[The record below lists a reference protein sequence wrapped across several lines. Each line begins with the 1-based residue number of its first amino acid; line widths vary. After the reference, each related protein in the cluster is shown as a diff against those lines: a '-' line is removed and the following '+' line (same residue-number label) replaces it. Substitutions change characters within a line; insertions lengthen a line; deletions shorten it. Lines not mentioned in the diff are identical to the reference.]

1 MQVNELDFQI
11 LSWIKNL
18 NEIKKIRTVVFLHE
32 QNIPEE
38 LEWDEYDKSALH
50 FGLFYKSC
58 LVAYARSIENNV
70 YWIGRM
76 AVQKEYRNI
85 SIGSHLLQLVIA
97 FLRDRNSQKD
107 IFVSAQVQAIH
118 FYEKNNFSVRRK
130 TYLDAGILHTDMI
143 LRR

>member
-1 MQVNELDFQI
+1 MQVSQLDFQI

-18 NEIKKIRTVVFLHE
+18 NQIKKIRTVVFLHE

-38 LEWDEYDKSALH
+38 LEWDEYDKSAFH

-58 LVAYARSIENNV
+58 IVAYARSIENNL

-76 AVQKEYRNI
+76 AFQKEYRNI

>member
-38 LEWDEYDKSALH
+38 LEWDEYDKSAFH

-76 AVQKEYRNI
+76 VVQKEYRNI

-97 FLRDRNSQKD
+97 FLQDINSQKD

-118 FYEKNNFSVRRK
+118 FYEKNNFSVRGK
-130 TYLDAGILHTDMI
+130 TYFDAGILHTDMI

>member
-1 MQVNELDFQI
+1 MQVSQLDFQI

-97 FLRDRNSQKD
+97 FLQDINSQKD

-118 FYEKNNFSVRRK
+118 FYEKNNFSVK
-130 TYLDAGILHTDMI
+130 GETYFDAGILHTDMI
-143 LRR
+143 LR

>member
-58 LVAYARSIENNV
+58 LVAYARSIENNA

-76 AVQKEYRNI
+76 TVHKEYRNI
-85 SIGSHLLQLVIA
+85 GIGSHLLQLAIA

-118 FYEKNNFSVRRK
+118 FYEKNNFSVRGK
-130 TYLDAGILHTDMI
+130 AYLDAGILHTDMI

>member
-1 MQVNELDFQI
+1 MQVSQLDFQI

-38 LEWDEYDKSALH
+38 LEWDEYDKTALH

>member
-1 MQVNELDFQI
+1 MQVSQLDFQI

-32 QNIPEE
+32 QNIPEK

-143 LRR
+143 LR

>member
-38 LEWDEYDKSALH
+38 LEWDEHDNTALH

-76 AVQKEYRNI
+76 TVHKEYRNI
-85 SIGSHLLQLVIA
+85 GIGSHLLQLVIA

-118 FYEKNNFSVRRK
+118 FYEKNNFSVRGK
-130 TYLDAGILHTDMI
+130 TYLDAGIVHTDMI

>member
-1 MQVNELDFQI
+1 MQVSQLDFQI

-38 LEWDEYDKSALH
+38 LEWDEYDKSAFH

-76 AVQKEYRNI
+76 TVHKEYRNI
-85 SIGSHLLQLVIA
+85 GIGSHLLQLVIA

>member
-1 MQVNELDFQI
+1 MQVSQLDFQI

-18 NEIKKIRTVVFLHE
+18 NQIKKIRTVVFLHE

-38 LEWDEYDKSALH
+38 LEWDEYDKSAFH

-76 AVQKEYRNI
+76 TVHKEYRNI
-85 SIGSHLLQLVIA
+85 GIGSHLLKLAIA

-107 IFVSAQVQAIH
+107 IFVSAQVPAIYV
-118 FYEKNNFSVRRK
+118 YE
-130 TYLDAGILHTDMI
+130 
-143 LRR
+143 

>member
-1 MQVNELDFQI
+1 MQVSQLDFQI

-38 LEWDEYDKSALH
+38 LEWDEYDKSAFH

-76 AVQKEYRNI
+76 TVHKEYRNI
-85 SIGSHLLQLVIA
+85 GIGSHLLELAIA

-107 IFVSAQVQAIH
+107 IFVSAQVPAIY

>member
-38 LEWDEYDKSALH
+38 LEWDEYDKSAFH

-76 AVQKEYRNI
+76 TVHKEYRNI
-85 SIGSHLLQLVIA
+85 GIGSHLLQLVIA

-107 IFVSAQVQAIH
+107 IFVSAQVPAIY
-118 FYEKNNFSVRRK
+118 FYEKNNFCVK
-130 TYLDAGILHTDMI
+130 GETYFDAGILHTDMI
-143 LRR
+143 LR

>member
-1 MQVNELDFQI
+1 MQVSQLDFQI

-38 LEWDEYDKSALH
+38 LEWDEYDKSAFH

-76 AVQKEYRNI
+76 AVHKEYRNI
-85 SIGSHLLQLVIA
+85 GIGSHLLQLVIA

>member
-1 MQVNELDFQI
+1 MQVSQLDFQI

-38 LEWDEYDKSALH
+38 LEWDEHDKSAFH

-85 SIGSHLLQLVIA
+85 SIGSRLLQLVIA
-97 FLRDRNSQKD
+97 FLQDINSQKD

-118 FYEKNNFSVRRK
+118 FYEKSNFSVK
-130 TYLDAGILHTDMI
+130 GETYFDAGILHTDMI

>member
-1 MQVNELDFQI
+1 MQVSQLDFQI
-11 LSWIKNL
+11 LSWKKNL

-38 LEWDEYDKSALH
+38 LEWDEHDKSALH
-50 FGLFYKSC
+50 FGLFDKSC

-85 SIGSHLLQLVIA
+85 SIGSRLLQLVIA
-97 FLRDRNSQKD
+97 FLQDINSQKD

-118 FYEKNNFSVRRK
+118 FYEKNNFSVRGK
-130 TYLDAGILHTDMI
+130 TYLDAGIVHTDMI

>member
-1 MQVNELDFQI
+1 MQVSQLDFQI

-38 LEWDEYDKSALH
+38 LEWDEYDKSAFH

-107 IFVSAQVQAIH
+107 IFVSAQVPAIH

>member
-1 MQVNELDFQI
+1 MQVSQLDFQI

-97 FLRDRNSQKD
+97 FLQDINSQKD

-118 FYEKNNFSVRRK
+118 FYEKNNFSVRGK
-130 TYLDAGILHTDMI
+130 AYLDAGILHTDMI

>member
-118 FYEKNNFSVRRK
+118 FYEKNNFSIKRK

>member
-1 MQVNELDFQI
+1 MQVSQLDFQI

-38 LEWDEYDKSALH
+38 LEWDEHDNKALH

>member
-76 AVQKEYRNI
+76 AVHKEYRNI

-143 LRR
+143 LR

>member
-11 LSWIKNL
+11 LSWIKNQ

-76 AVQKEYRNI
+76 TVHKEYRNI
-85 SIGSHLLQLVIA
+85 GIGSHLLQLVIA

>member
-1 MQVNELDFQI
+1 MQVSQLDFQI

-38 LEWDEYDKSALH
+38 LEWDEYDKSAFH

-85 SIGSHLLQLVIA
+85 SIGSRLLQLVIA
-97 FLRDRNSQKD
+97 FLQDINSQKD

-118 FYEKNNFSVRRK
+118 FYEKSNFSVK
-130 TYLDAGILHTDMI
+130 GETYFDAGILHTDMI

>member
-1 MQVNELDFQI
+1 MQVSQLDFQI

-32 QNIPEE
+32 QNIPDE
-38 LEWDEYDKSALH
+38 LEWDEYDKSAFH

-76 AVQKEYRNI
+76 AVHKEYRNI

-97 FLRDRNSQKD
+97 FLQDINSQKD
-107 IFVSAQVQAIH
+107 IFVSAQVPAIY
-118 FYEKNNFSVRRK
+118 FYEKNNFSVK
-130 TYLDAGILHTDMI
+130 GETYFDAGILHTDMI
-143 LRR
+143 LR

>member
-1 MQVNELDFQI
+1 MQVSQLDFQI